1 MTTTPIPLDYALT
14 PLRKPVMPRGA
25 VALVSF
31 LLAGLPSV
39 LLCGRR
45 RIRLVLGL
53 NGLILGAAAILAFT
67 WPLIHS
73 DEDYA
78 GWLWVFVVFL
88 VDLIGVFFG
97 LRDRRELILT
107 GTPQATP
114 HWVWVVSFWLAAAFV
129 GAGIGGAAFSIFMFA
144 VFGSVDVAV
153 IGASA
158 VVLIAAIVLVTVII
172 NTLSW
177 LVKGTR

>member
-1 MTTTPIPLDYALT
+1 MTTTSIPLDYALT
-14 PLRKPVMPRGA
+14 PVRKPVMPRGA

-31 LLAGLPSV
+31 LLAGLPSL

-45 RIRLVLGL
+45 RIRLLLGL
-53 NGLILGAAAILAFT
+53 NGLILAAAAILAFA
-67 WPLIHS
+67 WPLILS

-78 GWLWVFVVFL
+78 GWLWGFIAFL
-88 VDLIGVFFG
+88 VDLVGMCIG

-114 HWVWVVSFWLAAAFV
+114 HWVWMALFWFAAVLA
-129 GAGIGGAAFSIFMFA
+129 GAAVCGATFSIFMFA

-158 VVLIAAIVLVTVII
+158 VVLIAAVFLVTVIL
-172 NTLSW
+172 NTLSC